1 MKNQNEV
8 IVIDEVK
15 LMSGTGR
22 NAQYLAIGNDSNDH
36 SSEISKVILKRAA
49 EAWNGKT
56 IIYRNP
62 ILNKWQ
68 RVSALDK
75 IQLLVP
81 KTKKS
86 KTVIS
91 DPTPEVPAQ

>member
-22 NAQYLAIGNDSNDH
+22 NAQYSAIGNDSNDH
-36 SSEISKVILKRAA
+36 SSEISKVILRRAA

-56 IIYRNP
+56 IIYRNT
-62 ILNKWQ
+62 ILNKWM
-68 RVSALDK
+68 RTSSIDK
-75 IQLLVP
+75 IQLLAP
-81 KTKKS
+81 TKS
-86 KTVIS
+86 KSKKVITV
-91 DPTPEVPAQ
+91 PTPEVPAQ

>member
-22 NAQYLAIGNDSNDH
+22 NAQYSAIGNDSNDH
-36 SSEISKVILKRAA
+36 SSEISKVILRRAA

-56 IIYRNP
+56 IIYRNT
-62 ILNKWQ
+62 ILNKWM
-68 RVSALDK
+68 RTSSIDK
-75 IQLLVP
+75 IQLLAP
-81 KTKKS
+81 TKS
-86 KTVIS
+86 KSKKVITE
-91 DPTPEVPAQ
+91 PIPEVPAQ